1 LGFHKKTGGTA
12 MSFLKAKKSIVS
24 LALVVAMG
32 FAIAPALAQ
41 QAPGRTAPEPS
52 APEGEKSSAINP
64 NCITANIRGC
74 RPRLPMPRFA
84 SKESCSC
91 KVNVIRS
98 GGRNIQVKD
107 CYGQLPDNTVHFCK
121 NPFAQGQAG

>member
-1 LGFHKKTGGTA
+1 
-12 MSFLKAKKSIVS
+12 MSFLKAKKTITS
-24 LALVVAMG
+24 LALILAVG
-32 FAIAPALAQ
+32 FAVAPAVAQ
-41 QAPGRTAPEPS
+41 QRQAPTRE
-52 APEGEKSSAINP
+52 APEGESSTAINP

-74 RPRLPMPRFA
+74 RPRLPMPRFD
-84 SKESCSC
+84 SKESCEC

-98 GGRNIQVKD
+98 GGRTLQVKD